1 MDFRLY
7 ARILGRFK
15 FLVAAGFSLAVIAAT
30 LTIFSVGADGASYR
44 DPELWSA
51 KARLGVT
58 QQGFPWGRLYAQEPV
73 DPDNPQPQSTNST
86 NEPPIANPARFTDL
100 AVLYAQLA
108 SSDAVRALIRRD
120 GPVRGVIGAKAVR
133 DPDSG
138 IMLPLVDL
146 TAISTSPQRASILA
160 TRAIKALQTYL
171 EAEQA
176 ANNVPT
182 SDRAVLQLVVRPSKA
197 EVFQPRSKTL
207 AVVVFLAIMLATVGL
222 AFLLENIRPRFTEVR
237 QPQTAA
243 TMPQPVRRR
252 TA

>member
-15 FLVAAGFSLAVIAAT
+15 VLVAVGFAVAVLAAT
-30 LTIFSVGADGASYR
+30 LTMFSVGAGGISYR
-44 DPELWSA
+44 DPELWST

-58 QQGFPWGRLYAQEPV
+58 QHGFPWGRLYAEVPI
-73 DPDNPQPQSTNST
+73 DPNDPQAESRNPSDDV
-86 NEPPIANPARFTDL
+86 PIANPARFNDL

-108 SSDAVRALIRRD
+108 SSDAVRALMRKD
-120 GPVRGVIGAKAVR
+120 GPVVGVIGAQAVR
-133 DPDSG
+133 DADSG
-138 IMLPLVDL
+138 IMLPLIDL
-146 TAISTSPQRASILA
+146 TAISTSPRGASVLA
-160 TRAIKALQTYL
+160 TRAIKALETYL
-171 EAEQA
+171 EAEQV

-182 SDRAVLQLVVRPSKA
+182 SDRAVLQLVVRPSHA

-222 AFLLENIRPRFTEVR
+222 AFLLENLRPRFGEVK
-237 QPQTAA
+237 QAESAA
-243 TMPQPVRRR
+243 RLPRPARRR